1 MRPERSSTWVKWF
14 LKISSDN
21 PDISPEKNHQSD
33 AKSNINPAPNKMEFS
48 QVILENGNTTN
59 NMFHL

>member
-21 PDISPEKNHQSD
+21 PDISPEKSEQTAIH
-33 AKSNINPAPNKMEFS
+33 K
-48 QVILENGNTTN
+48 
-59 NMFHL
+59 